1 MTAPDPWAV
10 VPALTPTVALCLLAL
25 DHLEHVG
32 TGLQE
37 RADQK
42 PFFEVGSVAATSGL
56 STATAGAALRT
67 LAKKGHL
74 EQVSYIGVDRSGA
87 DCLRKGYRLPESE
100 AAS

>member
-1 MTAPDPWAV
+1 MTAPDPWTV
-10 VPALTPTVALCLLAL
+10 VPTLTPAAAICLLAV

-37 RADQK
+37 RSDQK

-56 STATAGAALRT
+56 STATAGAALRA
-67 LAKKGHL
+67 LAKNEHL

-87 DCLRKGYRLPESE
+87 DCLRKGYRLPDSE
-100 AAS
+100 VAS